1 MTMLSAYGA
10 THVGPV
16 RKTNE
21 DTFHADSAKGVFIV
35 ADGMG
40 GHNAGEV
47 ASRLAVDTVCEFL
60 DRTEGDEDATWPFGL
75 DPTLSFDGNRLVT
88 AIKLANRRIL
98 EASTRENLNG
108 MGTTVTAVRV
118 RGDRAVFANA
128 GDSRLYVFS
137 GGRLE
142 QLTRDDSWAAE
153 VLAKNPALTPE
164 AIAKSPARNLLTNV
178 VGGRDALTV
187 ACASRQLAAG
197 EVLLLC
203 SDGLHG
209 VVPDAVI
216 ADTLASQRDA
226 AAMADRLV
234 QVAMERGTRDN
245 ITAVVVCFAD

>member
-1 MTMLSAYGA
+1 MLTVCTRSHPG
-10 THVGPV
+10 TV
-16 RKTNE
+16 RTINE
-21 DTFHADSAKGVFIV
+21 DSAMWEPDVSLIAV

-47 ASRLAVDTVCEFL
+47 ASRLAVDTVCEFH
-60 DRTEGDEDATWPFGL
+60 DRTEGDQDATWPFGL

-98 EASTRENLNG
+98 EASVRENLNG
-108 MGTTVTAVRV
+108 MGTTVVAVRV
-118 RGDRAVFANA
+118 TGDCLVFANA

-153 VLAKNPALTPE
+153 VLAKNPGMTPE

-187 ACASRQLAAG
+187 ACATRQLTAG

-209 VVPDAVI
+209 VVPDALI
-216 ADTLASQRDA
+216 AETLAGQGDA

-234 QVAMERGTRDN
+234 RLAMERGTRDN